1 MEFLK
6 GSGVAMITPFD
17 EEGRVDYPAVKGV
30 VDHIISGGID
40 YIVLMGTTAE
50 TATLTSEERAKVVAL
65 IVEVVADRVPL
76 ILGIGGNNTQVVVD
90 TIKQTDLTA
99 FKALMSVCPY
109 YTRPSQE
116 GIYQHFKHIA
126 TAAPIPVILYNVPA
140 RTGVSISN
148 ETTVRLATDCAN
160 IIAIKDATG
169 DLESVIALL
178 DLGPDGFH
186 VISGDDALALP
197 VVLSGGSGVISVI
210 GGALPNQVSKMIR
223 LALENRIDEAT
234 VYHNQLLEM
243 IDLIFREGNPAGVK
257 NLSKHLGLCT
267 GNVRLPLV
275 PASEPLSVAISEANK
290 VFL

>member
-50 TATLTSEERAKVVAL
+50 TATLTPEERAKVVAL

-76 ILGIGGNNTQVVVD
+76 VLGIGGNNTQVVVD

-178 DLGPDGFH
+178 DLVPDGFH

-223 LALENRIDEAT
+223 FALENRIDEAT

>member
-1 MEFLK
+1 VEFLK

-17 EEGRVDYPAVKGV
+17 EEGRVDYHAVKRV

-65 IVEVVADRVPL
+65 IVEVVADRVHL
-76 ILGIGGNNTQVVVD
+76 VLGIGGNNTQVVVD

-126 TAAPIPVILYNVPA
+126 TATPIPVILYNVPA

-148 ETTVRLATDCAN
+148 ETTVRLATDCAK
-160 IIAIKDATG
+160 IIAIKDARG
-169 DLESVIALL
+169 DLESVITLL
-178 DLGPDGFH
+178 DLVPDGFH

-223 LALENRIDEAT
+223 FALEDRIDEAT

>member
-126 TAAPIPVILYNVPA
+126 TATPIPVILYNVPA

-169 DLESVIALL
+169 DLESVITLL
-178 DLGPDGFH
+178 DLVPDGFH

>member
-50 TATLTSEERAKVVAL
+50 TATLTSEERTKVVAL

-76 ILGIGGNNTQVVVD
+76 VLGIGGNNTQVVVD

-148 ETTVRLATDCAN
+148 ETTVRLATDFAN

-178 DLGPDGFH
+178 DLVPDGFH

-223 LALENRIDEAT
+223 FALENRIDEAT

>member
-76 ILGIGGNNTQVVVD
+76 VLGIGGNNTQVVVD

-178 DLGPDGFH
+178 DLVPDGFH

>member
-76 ILGIGGNNTQVVVD
+76 VLGIGGNNTQVVVD

-178 DLGPDGFH
+178 DLVPDGFH

-223 LALENRIDEAT
+223 FALENRIDEAT